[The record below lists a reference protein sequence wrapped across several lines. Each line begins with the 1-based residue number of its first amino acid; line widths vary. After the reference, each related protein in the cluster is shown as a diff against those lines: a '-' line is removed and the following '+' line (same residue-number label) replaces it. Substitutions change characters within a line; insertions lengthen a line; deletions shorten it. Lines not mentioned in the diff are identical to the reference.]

1 MKNQLSNITVQYRKF
16 SKGQYLE
23 DPDQFNEFL
32 DSFEDQD
39 RLSRVLLQGVGIVCG
54 FKPKLIYK
62 NRLLDKI
69 QLSQG
74 VAVTTDGDLLTLNTT
89 SEMSKDLYV
98 SDLKTINIENKEYT
112 HFKSYDNFKIKY
124 PSFYEGTEQ
133 IELWELATAQEA
145 RTDFQPIN
153 ALSDLEDKYLLLYLE
168 DYEKDVKPCRGVDCD
183 NHGVQ
188 QIRNLKVLVTTS
200 NGITHILGSDRLVYD
215 PVTNTYK
222 PGRKDRLQ
230 PHPLF
235 IEGIMEPVKQQR
247 VILEQFVSDKK
258 VSTSDLKNQYIKAV
272 DRDDYGKIIFER
284 MKAIGNILRI
294 PVADHEAFKAS
305 LTNVFNQDSGFQY
318 AYDVIKDLMDT
329 YSEITALLPKA
340 FTKDLFDLLSFPKHI
355 MLGKLI
361 SDIQLDST
369 RHQFYNSPAL
379 DNEKATQR
387 VKVLINRFNQQVY
400 NFNYANIFENKGRI
414 KITPSQKLN
423 PLSNKAIPFYYR
435 VTEGFLKVWNFDK
448 TSNRSFKD
456 NLVYDTDLLSS
467 GPNAEEDSLNFN
479 IDRNPFYNIEGHQGL
494 DYETA
499 FEQID
504 NIRNKMQLGFDI
516 MLLSLEELVGNKD
529 LSKAYFNEYIEK
541 NSGLEHQ
548 RGVKRGGTF
557 IMVYDSIR
565 NPEVIAD
572 FSLPYICCTPKA
584 VVKLSLPASAIC
596 AEASPIPFTV
606 SPMNGIVKASVGSG
620 VKLINGQYFFD
631 PKAVEEQY
639 HGQEITF
646 TVNGKPTDCSIKVV
660 SQPEIK
666 IEVVDVY
673 YPEGESVI
681 TELHLKVSG
690 DGFENY
696 TYSWDFLNNGHFITR
711 NPDASGNVSYTFY
724 NLEPKNIPTIK
735 VNVSG
740 NGCAQDI
747 LIRDWYKVPARLS
760 LPTDIICSVADAIH
774 FTEVIPSSGPIVAYV
789 GANVIDNV
797 IGSNANGTFYFNPN
811 AVNPN
816 LYGQYITFKVDGQPT
831 NCRIKVVPPPKVSR
845 NYTVDYP
852 ANGSTDVTIN
862 IDVSGP
868 YFADYV
874 YEWDFL
880 GNGQYTPPKPIING
894 KISYQYTN
902 LDLNKI
908 PVIGM
913 RVSVKGGGC
922 SQRMPISDWYDVP
935 VRLSL
940 ATDII
945 CVGADPIRFTDL
957 FPANGTIEAH
967 IGTDPNP
974 ISGVIL
980 SPGDGNYYFNP
991 NAVSQALYGQ
1001 YITFT
1006 VNGKS
1011 TNCRIKV
1018 VSSPNVDIVVKSVD
1032 YVAGN
1037 PTQTT
1042 VNLEVSGPD
1051 FANYNYSWDFMG
1063 VDQFTSQNLTGNKMS
1078 YTYTN
1083 LNSKSIPAIN
1093 VKVSNGGCT
1102 QFVTIRNW
1110 YVVIKDIDLSG
1121 SANCCPV
1128 TKPDIKAYAG
1138 GDMRFPLSSGKFGLK
1153 GSAEGP
1159 PPNQIQYFWSKLK
1172 GPNVRLITDPSTS
1185 DLFVEDIVAGSYLF
1199 QLMAKHTISGAFS
1212 IDTAIVTVY

>member
-74 VAVTTDGDLLTLNTT
+74 AAVTTDGDLLTLNNT
-89 SEMSKDLYV
+89 SEVSKDLYV
-98 SDLKTINIENKEYT
+98 SDLKTINIEKKEYT

-188 QIRNLKVLVTTS
+188 QIRNLKVLVTTA
-200 NGITHILGSDRLVYD
+200 NGITHILGSDRFVYD

-247 VILEQFVSDKK
+247 VILEQFVSDRA
-258 VSTSDLKNQYIKAV
+258 VRVSDLKNQYIKAV
-272 DRDDYGKIIFER
+272 DRDDYGRIVFER
-284 MKAIGNILRI
+284 IREIGNVLGI
-294 PVADHEAFKAS
+294 PTADHGAFKAS
-305 LTNVFNQDSGFQY
+305 FTKIFNQDSGFQY
-318 AYDVIKDLMDT
+318 AYDVVKDLMDT
-329 YSEITALLPKA
+329 YSEIIELLPKA

-361 SDIQLDST
+361 SNIQLDST
-369 RHQFYNSPAL
+369 RHQFYNSPVL

-387 VKVLINRFNQQVY
+387 VKVLIDRFNQQVY
-400 NFNYANIFENKGRI
+400 NFNYANIFENKGRV

-435 VTEGFLKVWNFDK
+435 VTEGLLKVWNFDK

-456 NLVYDTDLLSS
+456 NLAYDTDLLAS

-504 NIRNKMQLGFDI
+504 SIRNKMQLGFDI

-565 NPEVIAD
+565 NPKVIAD

-639 HGQEITF
+639 RGQEITF

-666 IEVVDVY
+666 IEVVNVY

-724 NLEPKNIPTIK
+724 NLEPKNIPTVK

-740 NGCAQDI
+740 NGCTENIAI
-747 LIRDWYKVPARLS
+747 EDWYDAPVSLS
-760 LPTDIICSVADAIH
+760 LPSTVICSRAKAIP
-774 FTEVIPSSGPIVAYV
+774 FKMFPESGTIRAYV
-789 GANVIDNV
+789 GTEEVKNVIIPSENGYSFHPGYV
-797 IGSNANGTFYFNPN
+797 GST
-811 AVNPN
+811 
-816 LYGQYITFKVDGQPT
+816 LYGQYITFTVDYKAT
-831 NCRIKVVPPPKVSR
+831 NCRIRVIPPPSVNL

-852 ANGSTDVTIN
+852 ANGSAGTIIN
-862 IDVSGP
+862 IAVSGDYATD
-868 YFADYV
+868 YF

-880 GNGQYTPPKPIING
+880 GNGAYTNPEPIVNG
-894 KISYQYTN
+894 KISYQYTS

-908 PVIGM
+908 PVIK
-913 RVSVKGGGC
+913 VKVTGGGC
-922 SQRMPISDWYDVP
+922 TQNIDIKDWYDVP

-940 ATDII
+940 ATEII

-980 SPGDGNYYFNP
+980 SPGDGYYYFDP
-991 NAVSQALYGQ
+991 NKVNQALYGQ

-1018 VSSPNVDIVVKSVD
+1018 VLSPNVDIVVKSVD

-1063 VDQFTSQNLTGNKMS
+1063 IDQFTPQNLTGNKLS

-1083 LNSKSIPAIN
+1083 LDSKSIPAIN

-1110 YVVIKDIDLSG
+1110 YVVIKDINLSG

-1128 TKPDIKAYAG
+1128 TKPDIKADAG
-1138 GDMRFPLSSGKFGLK
+1138 VDMRFSLSSGKFGLK

-1159 PPNQIQYFWSKLK
+1159 PQNQIQYFWSKLK

-1199 QLMAKHTISGAFS
+1199 QLMAKHTLSGAFS